1 MPEQGFVMDLMFGV
15 RDRSIFEKTR
25 GFLRKVSVQPRPP
38 GDNHRYRMTGKA
50 IPLSITSR

>member
-1 MPEQGFVMDLMFGV
+1 MTEQGFVMDLMFGV

-38 GDNHRYRMTGKA
+38 GDNHRYRMT
-50 IPLSITSR
+50 